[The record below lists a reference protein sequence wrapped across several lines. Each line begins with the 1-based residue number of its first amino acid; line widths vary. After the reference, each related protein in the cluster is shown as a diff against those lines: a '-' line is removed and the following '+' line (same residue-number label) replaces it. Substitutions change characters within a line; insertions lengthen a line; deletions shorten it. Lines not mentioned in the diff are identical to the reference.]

1 MNITANPPVHTGGSP
16 SSGLLTRNYIRILGW
31 SLRHR
36 WVIVLATVLTFL
48 STPVLFMMVGS
59 DFVPK
64 DDQSEFEISMI
75 LKEGTTLKQAEEIC
89 IELEPRLKQV
99 RGVTNVFTVI
109 GPSDG
114 KSPKGQGDVTLVN
127 IYCRM
132 TDLRERDFSQRAAMA
147 DARAI
152 MADYPDIRAAVQ
164 DVNIFSSSAFK
175 NAQLDVSLRGP
186 EASCA
191 TAKSVLEQ
199 LYARLSQGE
208 MIGVGEVVGAIRHA
222 RTEEPDGEEP
232 SGELPQAQQIRT
244 RKRLITARTPA
255 QSAYLA
261 SLQRNDLVFATG
273 PAGTG
278 KTYLA
283 VAFAAACLESG
294 RCDRLI
300 LSRPAVEAGERL
312 GFLPGDMREK
322 VDPYLRPLY
331 DALYDVLPPDRV
343 ERGMASGVIEI
354 APLAF
359 MRGRTLSHAIIILD
373 EAQNCTPVQLKMFLT
388 RLGDESKM
396 IVTGDPTQVDLPP
409 GKDSGLLEAIKLLR
423 GIEEVD
429 HIAFT
434 RADVVRRE
442 LVGKIVDAYESA
454 PRKGERHG

>member
-1 MNITANPPVHTGGSP
+1 MRKASIARGRASP
-16 SSGLLTRNYIRILGW
+16 
-31 SLRHR
+31 
-36 WVIVLATVLTFL
+36 A
-48 STPVLFMMVGS
+48 
-59 DFVPK
+59 K
-64 DDQSEFEISMI
+64 
-75 LKEGTTLKQAEEIC
+75 
-89 IELEPRLKQV
+89 
-99 RGVTNVFTVI
+99 
-109 GPSDG
+109 
-114 KSPKGQGDVTLVN
+114 
-127 IYCRM
+127 
-132 TDLRERDFSQRAAMA
+132 RAAA
-147 DARAI
+147 HDANGGGEPTVVYF
-152 MADYPDIRAAVQ
+152 DDIRLVRDLLGDYDANLAVLE
-164 DVNIFSSSAFK
+164 DRLGVEAVVNG
-175 NAQLDVSLRGP
+175 NAVSLRGP
-186 EASCA
+186 ETSCA

-199 LYARLSQGE
+199 LYGRLAQGE
-208 MIGVGEVVGAIRHA
+208 MIGIGDVVGAIRHA
-222 RTEEPDGEEP
+222 RSVEPDETGEV
-232 SGELPQAQQIRT
+232 GTGLPEAQQVRT

-283 VAFAAACLESG
+283 VAFAATCLESG

-331 DALYDVLPPDRV
+331 DALYDVLPPERV
-343 ERGMASGVIEI
+343 ERGIATGVIEI

-359 MRGRTLSHAIIILD
+359 MRGRTLSHAVIILD
-373 EAQNCTPVQLKMFLT
+373 EAQNCTPVQIKMFLT
-388 RLGDESKM
+388 RLGEESKM

-409 GKDSGLLEAIKLLR
+409 GKDSGLLEAIEILD

>member
-1 MNITANPPVHTGGSP
+1 
-16 SSGLLTRNYIRILGW
+16 
-31 SLRHR
+31 
-36 WVIVLATVLTFL
+36 
-48 STPVLFMMVGS
+48 
-59 DFVPK
+59 
-64 DDQSEFEISMI
+64 
-75 LKEGTTLKQAEEIC
+75 
-89 IELEPRLKQV
+89 
-99 RGVTNVFTVI
+99 
-109 GPSDG
+109 
-114 KSPKGQGDVTLVN
+114 
-127 IYCRM
+127 
-132 TDLRERDFSQRAAMA
+132 
-147 DARAI
+147 
-152 MADYPDIRAAVQ
+152 
-164 DVNIFSSSAFK
+164 
-175 NAQLDVSLRGP
+175 
-186 EASCA
+186 
-191 TAKSVLEQ
+191 VLEQ
-199 LYARLSQGE
+199 LYSRLAQGE

-222 RTEEPDGEEP
+222 RSYEPADGLEP
-232 SGELPQAQQIRT
+232 GADLPEAQQIRT

-261 SLQRNDLVFATG
+261 SLQRNDLVFSTG

-331 DALYDVLPPDRV
+331 DALYDVLPPERV
-343 ERGMASGVIEI
+343 ERGIATGVIEI

-373 EAQNCTPVQLKMFLT
+373 EAQNCTPMQIKMFLT
-388 RLGDESKM
+388 RLGEESKM

-409 GKDSGLLEAIKLLR
+409 GKDSGLLEAIELLQ
-423 GIEEVD
+423 GIDEID

-442 LVGKIVDAYESA
+442 LVGKIVDAYEQA
-454 PRKGERHG
+454 PLRGERDG

>member
-1 MNITANPPVHTGGSP
+1 MTSKASNRKGPIPRGRGA
-16 SSGLLTRNYIRILGW
+16 
-31 SLRHR
+31 
-36 WVIVLATVLTFL
+36 A
-48 STPVLFMMVGS
+48 
-59 DFVPK
+59 
-64 DDQSEFEISMI
+64 
-75 LKEGTTLKQAEEIC
+75 LKRSA
-89 IELEPRLKQV
+89 
-99 RGVTNVFTVI
+99 
-109 GPSDG
+109 S
-114 KSPKGQGDVTLVN
+114 
-127 IYCRM
+127 
-132 TDLRERDFSQRAAMA
+132 AMA
-147 DARAI
+147 NGGREPTVVYFD
-152 MADYPDIRAAVQ
+152 DIRLVRDLLGDYDANLAVIE
-164 DVNIFSSSAFK
+164 DRLGVEAVVNG
-175 NAQLDVSLRGP
+175 NAVSLRGP

-199 LYARLSQGE
+199 LYGRLAQGE

-222 RTEEPDGEEP
+222 SAYEPAESIEP
-232 SGELPQAQQIRT
+232 SGGLPEAQQVRT

-255 QSAYLA
+255 QSAYLS
-261 SLQRNDLVFATG
+261 SLQKNDLVFATG

-283 VAFAAACLESG
+283 VVFAAACLESG

-331 DALYDVLPPDRV
+331 DALYDVLAPERV
-343 ERGMASGVIEI
+343 ERGLATGVIEI

-373 EAQNCTPVQLKMFLT
+373 EAQNCTPVQIKMFLT
-388 RLGDESKM
+388 RLGEESKM

-409 GKDSGLLEAIKLLR
+409 GKDSGLLEAINILH

-454 PRKGERHG
+454 PLKGRAP

>member
-1 MNITANPPVHTGGSP
+1 MTSKASIRKASLARGRGAALKRSAAAEANGGGEP
-16 SSGLLTRNYIRILGW
+16 
-31 SLRHR
+31 
-36 WVIVLATVLTFL
+36 TVVYF
-48 STPVLFMMVGS
+48 
-59 DFVPK
+59 D
-64 DDQSEFEISMI
+64 
-75 LKEGTTLKQAEEIC
+75 
-89 IELEPRLKQV
+89 
-99 RGVTNVFTVI
+99 
-109 GPSDG
+109 
-114 KSPKGQGDVTLVN
+114 
-127 IYCRM
+127 
-132 TDLRERDFSQRAAMA
+132 
-147 DARAI
+147 
-152 MADYPDIRAAVQ
+152 DIRLVRDLLGDYDANLAVLE
-164 DVNIFSSSAFK
+164 DRLGVEAVVNG
-175 NAQLDVSLRGP
+175 NAVSLRGIRRP
-186 EASCA
+186 PAPRRNPCSSSF
-191 TAKSVLEQ
+191 TS
-199 LYARLSQGE
+199 RLAQGE

-222 RTEEPDGEEP
+222 RSFEPDENGEP
-232 SGELPQAQQIRT
+232 GSGVPEAQQIRT
-244 RKRLITARTPA
+244 RKRLITARTPM

-331 DALYDVLPPDRV
+331 DALYDVLAPERV
-343 ERGMASGVIEI
+343 ERGLATGVIEI

-359 MRGRTLSHAIIILD
+359 MRGRTLSHAIVILD

-388 RLGDESKM
+388 RLGEESKM

-409 GKDSGLLEAIKLLR
+409 GKDSGLLEAINILQ
-423 GIEEVD
+423 GIEEID

-454 PRKGERHG
+454 PTKGERHG

>member
-1 MNITANPPVHTGGSP
+1 MSNKASIRK
-16 SSGLLTRNYIRILGW
+16 SS
-31 SLRHR
+31 
-36 WVIVLATVLTFL
+36 LA
-48 STPVLFMMVGS
+48 
-59 DFVPK
+59 
-64 DDQSEFEISMI
+64 
-75 LKEGTTLKQAEEIC
+75 
-89 IELEPRLKQV
+89 RV
-99 RGVTNVFTVI
+99 RGAALKRSAAAQVNGGGEPTVVFF
-109 GPSDG
+109 D
-114 KSPKGQGDVTLVN
+114 
-127 IYCRM
+127 
-132 TDLRERDFSQRAAMA
+132 
-147 DARAI
+147 
-152 MADYPDIRAAVQ
+152 DIRLVRDLLGDYDANLAVLE
-164 DVNIFSSSAFK
+164 DRLGIEAVVNG
-175 NAQLDVSLRGP
+175 NAVSLRGP
-186 EASCA
+186 EASTA

-199 LYARLSQGE
+199 LYGRLAQGE

-222 RTEEPDGEEP
+222 RTYEPAESPEP
-232 SGELPQAQQIRT
+232 GDDRPEAQQIRT

-283 VAFAAACLESG
+283 VAFAAAYLESG

-331 DALYDVLPPDRV
+331 DALYDVLPPERV
-343 ERGMASGVIEI
+343 ERGIATGVIEI

-388 RLGDESKM
+388 RLGEESKM

-409 GKDSGLLEAIKLLR
+409 GKDSGLLEAIALLQR
-423 GIEEVD
+423 IEEID
-429 HIAFT
+429 HIAFART
-434 RADVVRRE
+434 DVVRRE
-442 LVGKIVDAYESA
+442 LVGKIVDAYEQA
-454 PRKGERHG
+454 PLRGERDG

>member
-1 MNITANPPVHTGGSP
+1 VTSKASIRKASLARGRGAALKRSAAAQTNGGGEP
-16 SSGLLTRNYIRILGW
+16 
-31 SLRHR
+31 
-36 WVIVLATVLTFL
+36 TV
-48 STPVLFMMVGS
+48 
-59 DFVPK
+59 
-64 DDQSEFEISMI
+64 
-75 LKEGTTLKQAEEIC
+75 
-89 IELEPRLKQV
+89 
-99 RGVTNVFTVI
+99 VFF
-109 GPSDG
+109 D
-114 KSPKGQGDVTLVN
+114 
-127 IYCRM
+127 
-132 TDLRERDFSQRAAMA
+132 
-147 DARAI
+147 
-152 MADYPDIRAAVQ
+152 DIRLVRDLLGDYDANLAVLE
-164 DVNIFSSSAFK
+164 DRLGVEAVVNG
-175 NAQLDVSLRGP
+175 NAVSLRGP

-199 LYARLSQGE
+199 LYGRLAQGE

-222 RTEEPDGEEP
+222 RTFEPGEVAEP
-232 SGELPQAQQIRT
+232 GATLHEAQQIRT
-244 RKRLITARTPA
+244 RKRLITARTRA

-261 SLQRNDLVFATG
+261 SLERNDLVFATG

-283 VAFAAACLESG
+283 VAFAAACLEGG

-331 DALYDVLPPDRV
+331 DALYDVLAPEQV
-343 ERGMASGVIEI
+343 ERGLATGAIEI

-359 MRGRTLSHAIIILD
+359 MRGRTLSNAIVILD
-373 EAQNCTPVQLKMFLT
+373 EAQNCTPIQIKMFLT
-388 RLGDESKM
+388 RLGDQSKM

-409 GKDSGLLEAIKLLR
+409 GKDSGLVEAIDILQ
-423 GIEEVD
+423 GIDEID

-454 PRKGERHG
+454 PLRGERHG